1 LIISSEFAL
10 QNEEYNHLIKRILR
24 KIYRTIDIS
33 LVEKMNISKSP
44 GNLFIYI
51 LDKNED
57 KSAIVN
63 SVADQF
69 KLDPF
74 SVMPKRSFSEPGRKD
89 INDCVFPPV
98 EEWIRG
104 FLDAE
109 FVITDSFHG
118 TVFSILFNK
127 PFIAIANKNRGLTRF
142 ESLLKLFQ
150 LENRLVFSSEAFNYD
165 SLEEIDWQKT
175 NTILKQERERS
186 MQFLKKYL
194 S

>member
-1 LIISSEFAL
+1 
-10 QNEEYNHLIKRILR
+10 
-24 KIYRTIDIS
+24 
-33 LVEKMNISKSP
+33 MNISKRP
-44 GNLFIYI
+44 GNLFVYI
-51 LDKNED
+51 LDKNEN
-57 KSAIVN
+57 KSAIVD

-74 SVMPKRSFSEPGRKD
+74 SVMPKSSFSEPGRKD
-89 INDCVFPPV
+89 INDCVFPRV

-104 FLDAE
+104 FIDAE

-118 TVFSILFNK
+118 TVFSIIFNK
-127 PFIAIANKNRGLTRF
+127 PFISIDNKSRGLTRF

-150 LENRLVFSSEAFNYD
+150 LEDRLVFSSEAFNYD
-165 SLEEIDWQKT
+165 SFEEIDWQKA

-186 MQFLKKYL
+186 MQFLKNYL